1 MNWTEDQLREKGYF
15 KASDGHYYFTPPR
28 VSNTVTK
35 RPAQQALVALPKR
48 KEKSTNR
55 THIRITRYS
64 TRPLDCDNFAGGC
77 KPIIDQLRYAKLIT
91 DDSPEHVEI
100 QFKQV
105 KIKTKTEEHTK
116 IEISDKL
123 FED

>member
-1 MNWTEDQLREKGYF
+1 MNWTEEQLREKGYTQ
-15 KASDGHYYFTPPR
+15 ATDGHYYFTPPR
-28 VSNTVTK
+28 IPNPVTK
-35 RPAQQALVALPKR
+35 RTTQQTLVALPKR
-48 KEKSTNR
+48 KEKGSNR
-55 THIRITRYS
+55 TYVRITRFS
-64 TRPLDCDNFAGGC
+64 TRPLDCDNYAGGC
-77 KPIIDQLRYAKLIT
+77 KPIIDQLRYAKLIR
-91 DDSPEHVEI
+91 DDSPEDIQV

>member
-1 MNWTEDQLREKGYF
+1 MNWTEEQLREKGYTR
-15 KASDGHYYFTPPR
+15 ASDGHYYFTPPR
-28 VSNTVTK
+28 IPNPVTK
-35 RPAQQALVALPKR
+35 RLTQQTLVALPKR
-48 KEKSTNR
+48 KEKGSNR
-55 THIRITRYS
+55 TYVRITRFS
-64 TRPLDCDNFAGGC
+64 TRPLDCDNYAGGC
-77 KPIIDQLRYAKLIT
+77 KPIIDQLRYAKLIR
-91 DDSPEHVEI
+91 DDSPEDIQV